1 MQKIPLKLAKPG
13 MKLGRPVTRTNGITV
28 VAEGVE
34 LTQVL
39 IDRLSSMDIER
50 IVVQGNPLNLGEAGG
65 GTAYDVRL
73 KRLNHLFRGHG
84 TNQWMMKVKAF
95 LARYFEL
102 KAASKAAE
110 DAALQAIEAEPDEEN
125 GASPGHGES

>member
-84 TNQWMMKVKAF
+84 T
-95 LARYFEL
+95 
-102 KAASKAAE
+102 
-110 DAALQAIEAEPDEEN
+110 
-125 GASPGHGES
+125 